1 MFLSLLLVTLL
12 FPEQLASSNTLWG
25 YRKSSLTRALVV
37 TQHLNPKVQH
47 QPCRVETCPAKTML
61 APEAVLCLHP
71 SALVLIIFT
80 ERMGCSY
87 PTYLVSLKTNKTT
100 YSYISY
106 ISYISYKTTL
116 ALDIL
121 LALVTVT
128 TPHPGWR
135 PGEMLSGQFCFPN
148 SFIVSAWRGNQVAL
162 AEGKFL
168 RTPPF
173 LFLVCVDVAPPH
185 SPPSWSPRP
194 TLQGGV
200 DHRCVCLSSLAP
212 FPWQRQKKPSRLA
225 GPSIP
230 V

>member
-1 MFLSLLLVTLL
+1 M
-12 FPEQLASSNTLWG
+12 
-25 YRKSSLTRALVV
+25 V

-100 YSYISY
+100 
-106 ISYISYKTTL
+106 L

-128 TPHPGWR
+128 TPHLGWR
-135 PGEMLSGQFCFPN
+135 PGEMLSGKFCFPN

-168 RTPPF
+168 GTPPF
-173 LFLVCVDVAPPH
+173 LFLICVDVAPPH

-200 DHRCVCLSSLAP
+200 DHRFVCLSSLAP